1 MRMANFALAISG
13 VTRNVVCMG
22 MSVCMLMGMSL
33 MIMSA
38 TACVTMRMGMTMF
51 FMVMTAATC
60 IAVRVSMFMFFMLMG
75 MSAATLVAVCVGM
88 LMFFMLMGMSAT
100 AFVAVC
106 VSMFMFFMLVVITC
120 ALMGMS
126 AATCVAVCVSIC
138 VLMGMFFMLMGMSAA
153 ASVTVRML
161 RHMSHRLMIMVL
173 ATMAAGAAF
182 RMLAIIFYAI
192 NATINMLVSSY
203 IVSTITDIFEI
214 FLHYIYHLSA

>member
-1 MRMANFALAISG
+1 
-13 VTRNVVCMG
+13 
-22 MSVCMLMGMSL
+22 ML
-33 MIMSA
+33 
-38 TACVTMRMGMTMF
+38 
-51 FMVMTAATC
+51 
-60 IAVRVSMFMFFMLMG
+60 FMLM
-75 MSAATLVAVCVGM
+75 L
-88 LMFFMLMGMSAT
+88 
-100 AFVAVC
+100 
-106 VSMFMFFMLVVITC
+106 
-120 ALMGMS
+120 MS
-126 AATCVAVCVSIC
+126 AATCVAVRVSMC

-153 ASVTVRML
+153 AIVTVCVLFVIVIMIMIMSTAACVTVRML

>member
-1 MRMANFALAISG
+1 MRMADFALAVSG
-13 VTRNVVCMG
+13 VTRNVVS
-22 MSVCMLMGMSL
+22 MSMNVCVLMGMFMVVAATTCIPMCVSMCML
-33 MIMSA
+33 FMIMLM
-38 TACVTMRMGMTMF
+38 VTC
-51 FMVMTAATC
+51 A
-60 IAVRVSMFMFFMLMG
+60 LMG
-75 MSAATLVAVCVGM
+75 MSAATCI
-88 LMFFMLMGMSAT
+88 
-100 AFVAVC
+100 AVC
-106 VSMFMFFMLVVITC
+106 VSMFVFFMLVVITC

-126 AATCVAVCVSIC
+126 TDAC
-138 VLMGMFFMLMGMSAA
+138 
-153 ASVTVRML
+153 VTVRML